1 MMNLA
6 MLVLPPLVAWCI
18 HIFLRQDELG
28 QKKKIL
34 FFLFYFIL
42 INLFTFAVSYFRG
55 VTELRFDNMTL
66 TYKIKYM
73 CMGCAWAFVLPFFVG
88 IFTDERGNRQGVVRY
103 ASKFIHDMKG
113 YSRYAV
119 WAARAEL
126 RAEVSNSYLDWL
138 WWLIEPICM
147 MMIYT
152 LVFGIVFRVSEPHFP
167 VFIFIGLTMWNF
179 FSRCVTSSVNLVR
192 GNRAIITKIYMP
204 KFILLISRMLVCGF
218 KMMIS
223 FGVVGIMMIAFR
235 VHPTIC
241 IIYMIPILIIL
252 FLFTFGLCNIFMH
265 YGVYVSDLSYIVG
278 IVLTMLMYMTGV
290 FYDVAKRIPAPF
302 GELMQRYNPIAFLMS
317 SMRGTL
323 LYGQAPDWTMMVV
336 WTLISLV
343 LVVFGVFTIYRNE
356 NAYVKII

>member
-6 MLVLPPLVAWCI
+6 MLILPPILAWCI

-28 QKKKIL
+28 RKKKVF
-34 FFLFYFIL
+34 FFLFYSAL
-42 INLFTFAVSYFRG
+42 VNALTFAVSYFRG
-55 VTELRFDNMTL
+55 VTELRFENMTFS
-66 TYKIKYM
+66 YKVKYM

-88 IFTDERGNRQGVVRY
+88 IFADERGKGQGVRKYV
-103 ASKFIHDMKG
+103 SKFIHDTKAYMH
-113 YSRYAV
+113 YAA
-119 WAARAEL
+119 WAAKAEL
-126 RAEVSNSYLDWL
+126 RSEVSNSYLDWL

-147 MMIYT
+147 MLIYT
-152 LVFGIVFRVSEPHFP
+152 LVFGTVFRVSEPYF
-167 VFIFIGLTMWNF
+167 VIFIFIGLTMWNF
-179 FSRCVTSSVNLVR
+179 FSRCMTSSVNMIRSNR
-192 GNRAIITKIYMP
+192 GIITKIYMP
-204 KFILLISRMLVCGF
+204 KFILLFSRMLVCGF

-223 FGVVGIMMIAFR
+223 FGVVGVMMIILR

-278 IVLTMLMYMTGV
+278 IVLTMMMYMTGV
-290 FYDVAKRIPAPF
+290 FYDVAKRIPAPY
-302 GELMQRYNPIAFLMS
+302 GELLQRYNPMAFLMS
-317 SMRGTL
+317 SMRGAL
-323 LYGQAPDWTMMVV
+323 LYGQAPDWGMMGV